1 MPSISLPRHLGSA
14 HTAGARLPGP
24 PGLAVRLYVALF
36 RTTLDR
42 ALARGEDPVTRRTL
56 AVRAGQLASPRGR
69 ARVITALERAF
80 AAARAPRALTSAVA
94 PDPTAIR
101 ANRSALLDLFDRLR
115 APDPVAAA
123 GVARIL
129 VLLRDGCSPLYL
141 PARPD
146 LLAAELDHVQR
157 ALAP

>member
-1 MPSISLPRHLGSA
+1 MASISLPRHLGSA

-36 RTTLDR
+36 RIKLDR
-42 ALARGEDPVTRRTL
+42 ALARGEDPVSRRAL
-56 AVRAGQLASPRGR
+56 AVRAGQLASARGR
-69 ARVITALERAF
+69 ARVVTALERAF
-80 AAARAPRALTSAVA
+80 AAARTPRVLTSAVA
-94 PDPTAIR
+94 PDATVIR
-101 ANRSALLDLFDRLR
+101 LNRSALLDLVDRLR

-123 GVARIL
+123 GIARIL

>member
-1 MPSISLPRHLGSA
+1 MASISLPRHLGSA

-36 RTTLDR
+36 RIKLDR
-42 ALARGEDPVTRRTL
+42 ALAHGQDPVSRRAL
-56 AVRAGQLASPRGR
+56 AVRAGQLASARGR
-69 ARVITALERAF
+69 ARVVTALERA
-80 AAARAPRALTSAVA
+80 SAVA
-94 PDPTAIR
+94 PDATVIR
-101 ANRSALLDLFDRLR
+101 LNRSALLDLVDRLR

-123 GVARIL
+123 GIARIL
-129 VLLRDGCSPLYL
+129 VLLRDGSSPLYL